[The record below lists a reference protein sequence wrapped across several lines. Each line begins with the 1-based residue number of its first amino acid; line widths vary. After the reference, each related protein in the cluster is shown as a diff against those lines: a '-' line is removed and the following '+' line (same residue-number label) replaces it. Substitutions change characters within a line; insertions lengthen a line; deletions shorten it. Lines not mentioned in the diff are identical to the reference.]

1 MKENERKRENTY
13 DTRGPLF
20 NRAHA
25 SAAFFQSIGSPGV
38 DIGGVGLCDGVDL
51 WCPLI
56 PEGGGGWIKGPC
68 WWLGV
73 CCPYLGVGWPWWCGV
88 WCGVW
93 YGVMKGVCPEG
104 VYGVLG

>member
-1 MKENERKRENTY
+1 MNFARFLIEQILDIFQDKIFFFTERKKIKIEENKEMKENERKRENTY

-51 WCPLI
+51 
-56 PEGGGGWIKGPC
+56 
-68 WWLGV
+68 
-73 CCPYLGVGWPWWCGV
+73 
-88 WCGVW
+88 
-93 YGVMKGVCPEG
+93 
-104 VYGVLG
+104 